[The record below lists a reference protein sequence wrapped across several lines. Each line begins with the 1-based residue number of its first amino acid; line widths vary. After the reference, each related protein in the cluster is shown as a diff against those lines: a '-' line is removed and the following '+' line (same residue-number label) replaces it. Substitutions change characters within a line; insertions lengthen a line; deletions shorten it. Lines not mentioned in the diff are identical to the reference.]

1 MTTTIADRA
10 GAAQVQVAARTRA
23 AYFAVLRTDAALWE
37 LFSQSPEDLDHGV
50 TPMDLAIETCGD
62 EVEIRD

>member
-10 GAAQVQVAARTRA
+10 GAAQVQVTARTRA
-23 AYFAVLRTDAALWE
+23 AYFQILRTDAGLWE

-50 TPMDLAIETCGD
+50 TPMDLAIETSQD
-62 EVEIRD
+62 ELEIRD